1 MHKYYTGTSGKLK
14 VKSVETYEGSVSIS
28 FEKTIIKKEELF
40 YKNIFGNLMR
50 FSDKYP
56 IPDIQEARE
65 FLINQVLYV
74 KKKSPERS
82 CYFTEYQELVPY
94 PMTKEKEKKLIKQ
107 RRKDKNSI

>member
-1 MHKYYTGTSGKLK
+1 MHKYYTGTSKKLK
-14 VKSVETYEGSVSIS
+14 VKSVEIYEEIVSIS
-28 FEKTIIKKEELF
+28 FEKTVIKKEELF

-56 IPDIQEARE
+56 IPDIQEARK
-65 FLINQVLYV
+65 FLIEQVLYV
-74 KKKSPERS
+74 KNKGPEIS